1 MKQDKQPYFK
11 SIVIGAGA
19 SGLMCAAHIADDGSV
34 LILEK
39 QSQIAAKVKISG
51 GGRCNFTNLGV
62 ALANYL
68 CANKHFVKS
77 ALARFTPQD
86 IVKIL
91 QQNHLKFE
99 ERQNGQLFA
108 FSAADVAGMLWKR
121 CAEKKVKLQ
130 TNCEI
135 NKVSRVN
142 DIFRIETNCGVFICE
157 NLIVASGGVSY
168 PKIGATDL
176 GYKIAGQFGHK
187 IINPHP
193 ALVGLVAPAVIR
205 SFFSEL
211 AGISVSVIITV
222 DKKKICGDLLFTH
235 LGISG
240 PAVLNAS
247 LYWQSGQKLYIDF
260 LNGHSF
266 EKLAEQQSKKSVS
279 QILSTVLPAK
289 FAKRLV
295 VGLDCNIENLS
306 NKNKQILNDRLN
318 NYAFTPQK
326 TMGFDRAE
334 VTVGGVD
341 VSQISSQT
349 MESKLCPHLFFI
361 GEVLDVTG
369 ELGGFNLH
377 WAWASANAV
386 KI

>member
-51 GGRCNFTNLGV
+51 GGRYNFTNLGV
-62 ALANYL
+62 ASANYL

-108 FSAADVAGMLWKR
+108 FSAAEVAGMLWKR
-121 CAEKKVKLQ
+121 CAEKNVKLQ

-176 GYKIAGQFGHK
+176 GYKIAGQLGHK

-334 VTVGGVD
+334 VTAGGVD

-377 WAWASANAV
+377 WALASANAV

>member
-62 ALANYL
+62 ASANYL

-108 FSAADVAGMLWKR
+108 FSAAEVAGMLWKR

-240 PAVLNAS
+240 PAVLNTS

-334 VTVGGVD
+334 VTAGGVD

>member
-62 ALANYL
+62 ASTNYL

-135 NKVSRVN
+135 NKVSKVN

-279 QILSTVLPAK
+279 QILSTVLPTK

-334 VTVGGVD
+334 VTAGGVD

>member
-1 MKQDKQPYFK
+1 M
-11 SIVIGAGA
+11 
-19 SGLMCAAHIADDGSV
+19 
-34 LILEK
+34 EK
-39 QSQIAAKVKISG
+39 VCG
-51 GGRCNFTNLGV
+51 
-62 ALANYL
+62 
-68 CANKHFVKS
+68 
-77 ALARFTPQD
+77 
-86 IVKIL
+86 
-91 QQNHLKFE
+91 
-99 ERQNGQLFA
+99 
-108 FSAADVAGMLWKR
+108 
-121 CAEKKVKLQ
+121 KKVKLQ

-142 DIFRIETNCGVFICE
+142 DIFRIETNYGVFICE

-295 VGLDCNIENLS
+295 V
-306 NKNKQILNDRLN
+306 
-318 NYAFTPQK
+318 
-326 TMGFDRAE
+326 
-334 VTVGGVD
+334 
-341 VSQISSQT
+341 
-349 MESKLCPHLFFI
+349 
-361 GEVLDVTG
+361 
-369 ELGGFNLH
+369 
-377 WAWASANAV
+377 
-386 KI
+386 